1 MKNFNVN
8 AVMRDVLA
16 DWIDECTEDDSHA
29 EEELTD
35 LWESWER
42 FGGKGFISTPSDLAG
57 ALEDMGYLY
66 IPNPRR
72 IKGMRLVA

>member
-57 ALEDMGYLY
+57 A
-66 IPNPRR
+66 
-72 IKGMRLVA
+72 

>member
-42 FGGKGFISTPSDLAG
+42 FGGKGFISTPSDFAG
-57 ALEDMGYLY
+57 A
-66 IPNPRR
+66 
-72 IKGMRLVA
+72 